1 MTSESEKVYLETS
14 NEVKECDTRLV
25 QMETLNE
32 VEQYDTRLVQMATLN
47 AVEDCDTRLVHLE
60 ALNDTDEVERP
71 SDMRGRKS
79 MIKMPK
85 LIGSAMT
92 FASSVSKFTLSRKC
106 TISGTATIDPMTWPG
121 ISQFKCWPGILA
133 ILMSYAIAP
142 LITSLFFIG
151 VGWRDYRTNEHRWW
165 QCGVYCSALW
175 LTAIQIFGF
184 NLIQIK
190 VRENNN
196 HDFFVPSKLKGLLI
210 YISSAIFAMLV
221 WIFCYVSYGNKL
233 LNPLGQSYA
242 VAFAGIFGT
251 SLLQTKFL
259 VPEDVPKKDLF
270 CLVLFGGAAVP
281 IGLLISL
288 ACLVFYQWGDSVY
301 LLAVFPFC
309 RTIIDLLMR
318 KMTSFTKSDFLECIF
333 IHISSLCNNIF
344 LIYSIS
350 GQASSGVIFAW
361 LMSSGLMLYYYIVL
375 TMPLECQLGMD
386 NIKEKCMALKEGRE
400 AVYPLMTSADKVE
413 ATKLRAKLIYMV
425 ILDMASQLI
434 LPWWL
439 PLQLALILF
448 YTPARTSIVLL
459 GFSVTRASFIRR
471 FNTALILNALDII
484 NMLVLT
490 YFIRRKYPLFN
501 PLRIL
506 HMMFE
511 KFGILPIAGIMF
523 ILISIIC
530 FFIRDC
536 GMDPIEVQAL
546 FY

>member
-1 MTSESEKVYLETS
+1 LVKNFNSITMASESEKVYLETS
-14 NEVKECDTRLV
+14 NEVGDCDTGLRQMQMLNGVEDSDTRLV
-25 QMETLNE
+25 QLESVNAIPD
-32 VEQYDTRLVQMATLN
+32 VE
-47 AVEDCDTRLVHLE
+47 AVEERLSINV
-60 ALNDTDEVERP
+60 
-71 SDMRGRKS
+71 
-79 MIKMPK
+79 PK
-85 LIGSAMT
+85 LIGSALM
-92 FASSVSKFTLSRKC
+92 FASSVTKYTLSKKS
-106 TISGTATIDPMTWPG
+106 TISGTATIDPLTWPG
-121 ISQFKCWPGILA
+121 IADFKCWPGILA

-151 VGWRDYRTNEHRWW
+151 VGWKDYETHPGNWW

-190 VRENNN
+190 VREIDNM
-196 HDFFVPSKLKGLLI
+196 DYFVPSYWKGGFI
-210 YISSAIFAMLV
+210 YLSSAIFAMLV
-221 WIFCYVSYGNKL
+221 WIFCWSIGNKL
-233 LNPLGQSYA
+233 IHPLVQSYA

-259 VPEDVPKKDLF
+259 VPEDIPKKDMF
-270 CLVLFGGAAVP
+270 FLVLFGGVSVP
-281 IGLLISL
+281 IALFFSL
-288 ACLVFYQWGDSVY
+288 ACIVFYMWRPTVY
-301 LLAVFPFC
+301 LLAIFPIC
-309 RTIIDLLMR
+309 RTFIDLLMR
-318 KMTSFTKSDFLECIF
+318 KMTSYTKSNFLECIF

-344 LIYSIS
+344 FIYCV
-350 GQASSGVIFAW
+350 GQASSGVIFAA

-386 NIKEKCMALKEGRE
+386 NIKEKLMALKEGRE
-400 AVYPLMTSADKVE
+400 AVYPLMTLADKSR
-413 ATKLRAKLIYMV
+413 ATNLRAKLIYMV

-448 YTPARTSIVLL
+448 YTPASTSIVLL
-459 GFSVTRASFIRR
+459 GFSVTPESFTHR
-471 FNTALILNALDII
+471 FNTALILNGLDII

-511 KFGILPIAGIMF
+511 KFGLLPIAGIMF

-530 FFIRDC
+530 FFIKDC
-536 GMDPIEVQAL
+536 GMDPEKIQAL
-546 FY
+546 FD